1 MLTEILV
8 LLLLVLLNAFFSLS
22 EMALVSSRKVRLKTE
37 ADKGKHGY
45 TLALKTRESPSRY
58 LSTIQVAITLIGILM
73 GTVSGTSFSQW
84 LARQLTAWHVAEK
97 YASSLSVAI
106 VVLAITVISVVLG
119 ELVPKSIALNNPEH
133 IVGLTIQPMHALSVI
148 FFPIVKLLSSMTDG
162 LMKLF
167 GFSHRSESAI
177 TPEEVK
183 ILVEQGEKS
192 GIFEA
197 AEREMVEEVLSLDDR
212 RVTLFMTP
220 RTDVLALDTEDTKDQ
235 HIRSIIEHS
244 EFAFLPVCKGDLDHI
259 QGMLE
264 VKQALRQLAEG
275 HFVSVEAC
283 MEQPVMIPETF
294 SGLQALGI
302 LRDAKKSAGL
312 IVDEFGGI
320 SGLVTIGDLLEAV
333 ASFSEE
339 EKSEVPEIIRRS
351 DGSFLVD
358 GSMPIDE
365 FSEHIGMG
373 PDLISGED
381 YDTVAGFVLHCAGT
395 IPKAGDVIEWPPLRI
410 EVVDMDGKRI
420 DKVLVSRIQTF
431 VDERQ

>member
-8 LLLLVLLNAFFSLS
+8 LLVLVLLNAFFSLS
-22 EMALVSSRKVRLKTE
+22 EMALVSSRKIKLKTE
-37 ADKGKHGY
+37 ADKGKRAY
-45 TLALKTRESPSRY
+45 KLALRTRESPSRY

-84 LARQLTAWHVAEK
+84 LARLLTQWHVAEK

-133 IVGLTIQPMHALSVI
+133 IVGLTVQPMHALSVI
-148 FFPIVKLLSSMTDG
+148 FFPIVKFLSSMTDG
-162 LMKLF
+162 LTKLF
-167 GFSHRSESAI
+167 GFSHKGESAI

-183 ILVEQGEKS
+183 ILVEQGEQS
-192 GIFEA
+192 GMFEA

-220 RTDVLALDTEDTKDQ
+220 RTDVVALDAEDSREQ

-244 EFAFLPVCKGDLDHI
+244 EFGFLPVCDGDLDHTR
-259 QGMLE
+259 GMLE
-264 VKQALRQLAEG
+264 VKLALRQLAEG
-275 HFVSVEAC
+275 RFANVEAC
-283 MEQPVMIPETF
+283 MEPPVMIPETF

-302 LRDAKKSAGL
+302 LRDAKRSAGL

-320 SGLVTIGDLLEAV
+320 SGLVTVGDLLEAV

-339 EKSEVPEIIRRS
+339 EKDEVPEIVRRG
-351 DGSFLVD
+351 DGSYLVD

-365 FSEHIGMG
+365 FSEHIGLG
-373 PDLISGED
+373 PDGISGED
-381 YDTVAGFVLHCAGT
+381 FDTVAGFVLHCAGS
-395 IPKAGDVIEWPPLRI
+395 IPKAGDVIEWPPLRV

-420 DKVLVSRIQTF
+420 DKVLVKKIEEV
-431 VDERQ
+431 VDERL